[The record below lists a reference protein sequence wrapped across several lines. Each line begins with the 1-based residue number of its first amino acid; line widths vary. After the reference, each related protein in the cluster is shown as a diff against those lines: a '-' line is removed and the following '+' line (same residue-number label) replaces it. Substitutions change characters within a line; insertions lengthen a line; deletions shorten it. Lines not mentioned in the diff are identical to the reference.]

1 MTRAR
6 NIADIVSGNFDIPA
20 GSLNNAIPAD
30 GSITTA
36 KLADSAFEATSN
48 LLDNGAMLLAQR
60 GTQSTSQGY
69 QTCDRWYVNVHT
81 MNQLAFTQSRSTES
95 PDNFTHSLR
104 FNVSTPETTLD
115 ADELVYIRQVIESQS
130 LQHLGFG
137 TSAAKSLT
145 LSFWVRSSLTGKYS
159 VLFYYNSGARS
170 NTQSFTV
177 NTADTWEYKTIT
189 IDGDGT
195 SGTAIPN
202 DNTYGLG
209 VHITLAAGT
218 NYAGTPHTGWGAYS
232 ATDDFAF
239 SDNVNFI
246 AQTGNFYITGLQL
259 QVGTEAT
266 PFIHE
271 DIQTTLHKCQ
281 RYCWK
286 VSGSTPTNQVG
297 SDFAVG
303 GSFYDG
309 TGTGFLRAVIH
320 YPTEM
325 RTVPGLTASG
335 TFSHHVMG
343 VSATDFASSALS
355 LTHATNLMSEILC
368 SGTGYTNST
377 GLAGYLMPDYS
388 AASTVST
395 LLFHAEF

>member
-1 MTRAR
+1 MGNSR
-6 NIADIVSGNFDIPA
+6 NLANLLGT
-20 GSLNNAIPAD
+20 GST
-30 GSITTA
+30 ITTA
-36 KLADSAFEATSN
+36 KIADDAITADKLAASSFEATSN

-60 GTQSTSQGY
+60 GTSSTSQGY
-69 QTCDRWYVNVHT
+69 QTCDRWYVSVQST
-81 MNQLAFTQSRSTES
+81 DQLAFTQSRSTES

-104 FNVSTPETTLD
+104 FNVSTAETTLD
-115 ADELVYIRQVIESQS
+115 SDELVYIRQVIESQS

-218 NYAGTPHTGWGAYS
+218 GYAGTPHTGWGAYS

-246 AQTGNFYITGLQL
+246 AQTGDFYITGLQL

-303 GSFYDG
+303 GSFYDSSNG
-309 TGTGFLRAVIH
+309 YLRAVIH

-343 VSATDFASSALS
+343 VSATDVASSGLS

-368 SGTGYTNST
+368 TGTGYTGST

-388 AASTVST
+388 AASAVST